1 MNYPKD
7 YGRVIAAGWRNTRPV
22 LQTRDMENGEMNIK
36 LIWDI
41 FVLFTRVALF
51 SWGGGPAS
59 LALMQREVV
68 SAGWTTTEE
77 FADAV
82 AVGNALPGPIA
93 PQVSAYVGY
102 KLSGIWGAVSAAMG
116 TVLPTTLLML
126 IMVAYFFSIKDSPTV
141 AAMLKVVRPV
151 VVGLLLWTA
160 YVMAYSV
167 FSISNAGWAAGL
179 VHNWDKVIIAMVAF
193 LLLTLTEV
201 NPVWL
206 VIAGAI
212 LGFVLYR

>member
-1 MNYPKD
+1 M
-7 YGRVIAAGWRNTRPV
+7 V
-22 LQTRDMENGEMNIK
+22 LWN
-36 LIWDI
+36 I

-59 LALMQREVV
+59 LALMQRETTT
-68 SAGWTTTEE
+68 AGWVTPEE

-102 KLSGIWGAVSAAMG
+102 KMAGTPGAIAAAAG

-126 IMVAYFFSIKDSPTV
+126 LMVVYFFAVKDSVTV
-141 AAMLKVVRPV
+141 KSMLGAVRPV

-160 YVMAYSV
+160 FDMGRTV
-167 FSISNAGWAAGL
+167 FGADQSGWASAL
-179 VHNWDKVIIAMVAF
+179 LHNWDRVAITLATF
-193 LLLTLTEV
+193 VLLTLTTI
-201 NPVWL
+201 NPAFV
-206 VIAGAI
+206 I
-212 LGFVLYR
+212 LGAAALGLMIYR

>member
-1 MNYPKD
+1 MN
-7 YGRVIAAGWRNTRPV
+7 
-22 LQTRDMENGEMNIK
+22 MK

-68 SAGWTTTEE
+68 AAGWASNEE

-102 KLSGIWGAVSAAMG
+102 KMSGIWGAVSAAMG
-116 TVLPTTLLML
+116 TVFPTTLLML

-141 AAMLKVVRPV
+141 AAMLKAVRPV

-160 YVMAYSV
+160 YTMAYSV
-167 FSISNAGWAAGL
+167 FSANQAGWGGGL
-179 VHNWDKVIIAMVAF
+179 VQNWDKVLIAMAAF
-193 LLLTLTEV
+193 ALLTLTEI

-206 VIAGAI
+206 VIAGAV
-212 LGFVLYR
+212 LGFTLYR